1 MGYRWRSGGSY
12 RPVNGKI
19 LSWEKMLF
27 CYARWPWVF
36 AGTITA
42 LRDWIAGSSV
52 EFRVTPKGTDS
63 AGPLPVRVLMPYALL
78 SGISASAV
86 LLLGHVGTANGFY
99 IFAIFNAGLYA
110 TLLLVIVLK
119 HISEN
124 GIIQVS
130 AFDAGFS
137 LTRSLALLFSSG

>member
-1 MGYRWRSGGSY
+1 
-12 RPVNGKI
+12 
-19 LSWEKMLF
+19 
-27 CYARWPWVF
+27 
-36 AGTITA
+36 
-42 LRDWIAGSSV
+42 
-52 EFRVTPKGTDS
+52 
-63 AGPLPVRVLMPYALL
+63 MPYALL